1 MKVGENNLMDN
12 ILNKYSNSVLR
23 MLDQNNTNRIVEFLR
38 KKNCIYI
45 DDIFQDYLDIFTIGY
60 EEFIEKFNFLNEKY
74 DNKFLEIAEKNMNIL
89 EEFFNN

>member
-1 MKVGENNLMDN
+1 MDN

>member
-1 MKVGENNLMDN
+1 MDN

-45 DDIFQDYLDIFTIGY
+45 DDIFQDYLDIFTIRY

-74 DNKFLEIAEKNMNIL
+74 DNKFLEIAEKDMNIL

>member
-1 MKVGENNLMDN
+1 MDN

-74 DNKFLEIAEKNMNIL
+74 NNKFLEIAEKNMNIL